1 MGCWTARA
9 LSFVAAVCVGLTLA
23 GGVQAAPRSILL
35 LITDDLG
42 VDAAEFYPTTWQGV
56 TVRRVTKPPAPPMPN
71 LKRLAQAGVL
81 FSNAWANSLCAP
93 SRAALFTGRYG
104 FRTGVGNNPNDNHV
118 PALARGEVTLAELFA
133 ARPALNYLLG
143 HVGKWHVSPGNA
155 DPNLQGWSYFAGGLP
170 ARAGLELYFSWR
182 KDVNGVVSST
192 KTKTYATTDQV
203 NEALGLIQTAKRQG
217 RPYFVQVAFNA
228 PHSPYHVP
236 PNALHSRDSLPP
248 FTSDRAPRPYFEA
261 MAEALDSEIGRLW
274 NEVKNDLAN
283 TTVIFVGD
291 NGTTKA
297 VVASPYPPNRAKG
310 TLYETGIRVP
320 LLIAGAGVANP
331 GRLATGVVNTVDLFP
346 TVLALA
352 GIPLPSG
359 VKLDGVSL
367 LPDLQNASGG
377 ARRSWAF
384 AEQFSSQT
392 SFQRAIRN
400 ATYKL
405 IERSGGGREFYDL
418 AADPF
423 ETKNLIG
430 GTLTAAQRS
439 NLDTLNRQ
447 LDELIA
453 SR

>member
-42 VDAAEFYPTTWQGV
+42 VDAADFYPTTWQGV

-81 FSNAWANSLCAP
+81 FSNAWANPLCAP
-93 SRAALFTGRYG
+93 TRATLFTGRYG

-192 KTKTYATTDQV
+192 KSKTYATTDQV

-217 RPYFVQVAFNA
+217 RPYFVQVAFDA
-228 PHSPYHVP
+228 PHSPFHVP
-236 PNALHSRDSLPP
+236 PDALHSRDSLPP
-248 FTSDRAPRPYFEA
+248 FASDRAPRPYFEA
-261 MAEALDSEIGRLW
+261 MAEALDSEIGRL
-274 NEVKNDLAN
+274 L
-283 TTVIFVGD
+283 
-291 NGTTKA
+291 
-297 VVASPYPPNRAKG
+297 
-310 TLYETGIRVP
+310 
-320 LLIAGAGVANP
+320 
-331 GRLATGVVNTVDLFP
+331 
-346 TVLALA
+346 
-352 GIPLPSG
+352 
-359 VKLDGVSL
+359 
-367 LPDLQNASGG
+367 
-377 ARRSWAF
+377 
-384 AEQFSSQT
+384 
-392 SFQRAIRN
+392 
-400 ATYKL
+400 
-405 IERSGGGREFYDL
+405 ERGQE
-418 AADPF
+418 
-423 ETKNLIG
+423 
-430 GTLTAAQRS
+430 
-439 NLDTLNRQ
+439 
-447 LDELIA
+447 
-453 SR
+453 